1 MAVSW
6 KDAKSE
12 EPLAL
17 AVGNFDGVHAGHQA
31 LIKKALEF
39 AKRLG
44 IAAGVVTFHPHP
56 MKFFNRAGNIILT
69 PTEEKLRL
77 IRLYGI
83 NRIFL
88 LKFDESLSCMGPE
101 EFVAKVLVERLQC
114 KALVVG
120 ENFRFGKDR
129 SGDVSLLKKLSS
141 RYNFEFFAY
150 PAVIEEGIPVSSTR
164 IRRLIREGNIKLA
177 WKLLRRPYRIIGK
190 VVKGEGRGKMLGF
203 PTANI
208 EPYNEIVPKNG
219 VYTAFADLG
228 DRLMKAVVNIGTKP
242 TFGNE
247 EVTVEAHIIDLD
259 EDLYGKEIAL
269 YFVDRL
275 RDEKKFGSVDEL
287 IEAIT
292 RDVGFARE
300 SLQWESFFVGLD

>member
-1 MAVSW
+1 MVVSW

-39 AKRLG
+39 SKRLG

-56 MKFFNRAGNIILT
+56 MKFFNRGGNIILT
-69 PTEEKLRL
+69 PTEEKRRL
-77 IRLYGI
+77 IKLYGI

-88 LKFDESLSCMGPE
+88 LKFDENLSIMGPE

-129 SGDVSLLKKLSS
+129 SGDVSLLKTLSN

-150 PAVIEEGIPVSSTR
+150 PAVMEKGIPVSSTR
-164 IRRLIREGNIKLA
+164 IRRVIREGNIKLA
-177 WKLLRRPYRIIGK
+177 WKLLKRPYRIIGK
-190 VVKGEGRGKMLGF
+190 VVKGKGRGKMLGF

-208 EPYNEIVPKNG
+208 EPDNEIVPKNG
-219 VYTAFADLG
+219 VYMAFADLG
-228 DRLMKAVVNIGTKP
+228 NRLMKAVVNIGTKP
-242 TFGNE
+242 TFGSE
-247 EVTVEAHIIDLD
+247 EVTVEAHIIGLD
-259 EDLYGKEIAL
+259 ENLYGKKVAL

-275 RDEKKFGSVDEL
+275 RDEKKFGSVDKL
-287 IEAIT
+287 VDAII
-292 RDVGFARE
+292 RDVELARE
-300 SLQWESFFVGLD
+300 SLQWESFFVGLE